1 MSIGERIKVA
11 HGEIRV
17 GQALPWPLYDGEGQL
32 LLRQSYVIQ
41 TDSQLERL
49 LDRGVYRPE
58 PDGTKRRDSDA
69 AANKPL
75 TPFDKI
81 GFLEV
86 RLRSIFDDIL
96 AKKNG
101 VAARVIEFCDDLQE
115 LCDEDSDAALGAL
128 HLDHH
133 GSYTIFHPIHVA
145 LLCELLGRRLR
156 IDLHQRLSL
165 LAAAVT
171 ANVGMLELQEVL
183 HNQTDPLTKAQREA
197 LNRHPVDG
205 VAILIAAGVD
215 DETWLEAVIQHHERP
230 DGSGYPHGIRADAIS
245 TPARVLA
252 LADIYCA
259 MITPRRYRSE
269 ILAKDALREMFLKRG
284 EEVDG
289 DLVQIFIK
297 EMGIFPPGALVR
309 LNNGEHAV
317 VIKRSRDA
325 TCPRAQAVAGPRGA
339 PYSVIRERDC
349 SVDDYGIKEMIHR
362 DKALQ
367 LNPAKLWGYD

>member
-1 MSIGERIKVA
+1 MSIGERVKVT

-17 GQALPWPLYDGEGQL
+17 GQALPWPLYDGEGKL
-32 LLRQSYVIQ
+32 LLRQSYIIQ

-58 PDGTKRRDSDA
+58 PESPKRRDADG

-81 GFLEV
+81 GFLET
-86 RLRSIFDDIL
+86 RLRSIFDDIV
-96 AKKNG
+96 AKKDG
-101 VAARVIEFCDDLQE
+101 VPTRVIEFCDALQA
-115 LCDEDSDAALGAL
+115 LCDEDADAALGAL
-128 HLDHH
+128 HLDQQ

-156 IDLHQRLSL
+156 MDLHERMSM

-171 ANVGMLELQEVL
+171 ANVGMVELQELL
-183 HNQTDPLTKAQREA
+183 HNQTDPLSTEQREA
-197 LNRHPVDG
+197 LNRHPVDS
-205 VAILIAAGVD
+205 VAMLVAAGIE
-215 DETWLEAVIQHHERP
+215 DEAWLEAVIQHHERP
-230 DGSGYPHGIRADAIS
+230 DGSGYPHGIRAEAIS
-245 TPARVLA
+245 LTARVLA

-284 EEVDG
+284 EEVDS
-289 DLVQIFIK
+289 DLVQLFIK

-325 TCPRAQAVAGPRGA
+325 KCPRAQAVAGPRGA

-349 SVDDYGIKEMIHR
+349 SNEEYGIKEMIHR
-362 DKALQ
+362 DKGLV
-367 LNPAKLWGYD
+367 LNPTKLWGYD

>member
-1 MSIGERIKVA
+1 MSVGERVRVA

-17 GQALPWPLYDGEGQL
+17 GQALPWPLYDGEGKL
-32 LLRQSYVIQ
+32 LLRQSYVIE
-41 TDSQLERL
+41 TESQLERL
-49 LDRGVYRPE
+49 LDRGVYRPDLE
-58 PDGTKRRDSDA
+58 SAKRRDADA

-81 GFLEV
+81 GFLET
-86 RLRSIFDDIL
+86 RLRKIFDDIV
-96 AKKNG
+96 AKKGG
-101 VAARVIEFCDDLQE
+101 VAARVTEFCDDLQA
-115 LCDEDSDAALGAL
+115 LCDEDADAALGAL
-128 HLDHH
+128 HLEHQ

-156 IDLHQRLSL
+156 MDLHQRLSM

-171 ANVGMLELQEVL
+171 ANVGMLELQELL
-183 HNQTDPLTKAQREA
+183 HNQTDPLSKEQRDA

-205 VAILIAAGVD
+205 VAILVAAGIE
-215 DETWLEAVIQHHERP
+215 DEAWLEAVIQHHERP
-230 DGSGYPHGIRADAIS
+230 DGSGYPHGIRGEAIS
-245 TPARVLA
+245 LSARVVA

-284 EEVDG
+284 AEVDG
-289 DLVQIFIK
+289 DLVQLFIK
-297 EMGIFPPGALVR
+297 EMGIFPPGAIVR

-317 VIKRSRDA
+317 VIKRGRDT
-325 TCPRAQAVAGPRGA
+325 TCPCAQAVAGPRGA

-349 SVDDYGIKEMIHR
+349 SNDEYGIKEMVHR
-362 DKALQ
+362 DKGLA
-367 LNPAKLWGYD
+367 LNPSKLWGYD